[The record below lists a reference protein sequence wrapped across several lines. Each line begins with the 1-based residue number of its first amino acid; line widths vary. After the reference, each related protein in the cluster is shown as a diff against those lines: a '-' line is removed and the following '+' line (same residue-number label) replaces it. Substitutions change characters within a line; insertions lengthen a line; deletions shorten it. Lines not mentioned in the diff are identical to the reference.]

1 MAHGPRHCRIVRMTE
16 PGALS
21 DEDLLDRAHQLRLLA
36 LRGHADARGPAH
48 LHELEVRRR
57 FGSPTTASALLEQPA
72 PRRKPFWR
80 FW

>member
-1 MAHGPRHCRIVRMTE
+1 MMTE
-16 PGALS
+16 PGKLS

-36 LRGHADARGPAH
+36 LRGHPDARGAAH
-48 LHELEVRRR
+48 AHEREVRRR
-57 FGSPTTASALLEQPA
+57 FGSATTLNAPLAPAPA